1 LVSVDDPV
9 LDRLIGAAVADADP
23 DDVTPP
29 LGTGWTAARTAWLE
43 SFHRSRRDRID
54 GLGFEATWAVVV
66 GGEVVGSVRLEQMET
81 PETLEMGIWLTRRAR
96 RRGIGLA
103 SMTELLRVAGQNGAR
118 VVRAETTINNT
129 PALALLRRLGF
140 DLAPATEERVEA
152 ELVLDAARG

>member
-1 LVSVDDPV
+1 
-9 LDRLIGAAVADADP
+9 
-23 DDVTPP
+23 
-29 LGTGWTAARTAWLE
+29 
-43 SFHRSRRDRID
+43 
-54 GLGFEATWAVVV
+54 
-66 GGEVVGSVRLEQMET
+66 MET

-103 SMTELLRVAGQNGAR
+103 SMTELLRVAGQSGAR